1 MGISVENF
9 MAGQVESGRQ
19 SKLEPFKDDILL
31 LKMNGFSQKQIQQFL
46 AQNGIQAGLTTI
58 NWFIRSRLQN
68 IDSAAEKPIKK
79 SDNVNQ
85 LTNHSIPD
93 PKPEIQVADSAQAQ
107 ENHTGKF
114 NWQEKIDTEKYK

>member
-1 MGISVENF
+1 

-31 LKMNGFSQKQIQQFL
+31 LKKNGFSQKQIQQFL